1 MPGSADRIVS
11 AMEPHVGVANLD
23 IGSPDGTFTIGR
35 EDFPQF
41 ARYARLGVHVQS
53 DQVRVA
59 HPDPVYVETALAELA
74 EACRELGVPE
84 ADVAFVETVVR
95 LRRSACA
102 TASRVRSRPIVRR

>member
-1 MPGSADRIVS
+1 
-11 AMEPHVGVANLD
+11 MEPRVGVAKLD

-41 ARYARLGVHVQS
+41 AMYARLGVHVQS

-59 HPDPVYVETALAELA
+59 HPDPEYVETALAELA

-84 ADVAFVETVVR
+84 AEIAFVETGRAATDGRV
-95 LRRSACA
+95 CA